1 MANALMLDD
10 VKVEIDGTELEC
22 YTNHVEL
29 APDVTVE
36 TATTMCGVQDYP
48 GAVKWLLRLTLYQSY
63 EDDGPYQVLRD
74 ALATR
79 APVPFKI
86 RPTGAAIGPNNP
98 SFEGEV
104 RPQPFDLINGD
115 AGTLST
121 LDIEW
126 TLTAPPVENVTPPTG
141 P

>member
-10 VKVEIDGTELEC
+10 CEIEIDGVDLKC
-22 YTNHVEL
+22 LTNHLEL
-29 APDVTVE
+29 SPDVTVE
-36 TATTMCGVQDYP
+36 TATTFCGVEDYP

-63 EDDGPYQVLRD
+63 EDDGTYQTLRD
-74 ALATR
+74 ALAGGV
-79 APVPFKI
+79 PVPFKV
-86 RPTGAAIGPNNP
+86 RPTSAAIGPNNP

-121 LDIEW
+121 VDIEW
-126 TLTAPPVENVTPPTG
+126 TLTGPPVENVTPAAP
-141 P
+141 